1 MLICGACFL
10 LFLFHAVIE
19 LETGLDTLWT
29 TATSK
34 DTFIDN
40 VVSLGSNISETNVV
54 ALLSRHLKDTN
65 QTTLSAIEYSSRRF
79 HQHISTFYANLYV
92 EVWYYYLFLF
102 A

>member
-10 LFLFHAVIE
+10 LFLFHAVCE

-34 DTFIDN
+34 DTFINN
-40 VVSLGSNISETNVV
+40 VVSLGSNISVANLA
-54 ALLSRHLKDTN
+54 ALLSRHLKDT

-79 HQHISTFYANLYV
+79 HQHISTFYANFYE